1 MMLAISLHAPEA
13 GIYAKFHYRII
24 IYMVSVSLF
33 LFIYYFILFYFFTI
47 GRCFWACI
55 LVTTD
60 VLLISVL
67 LFLFLISL
75 ALFIYFLIE
84 PVSSGTT
91 HHFLYAPPNTQVAA
105 LVDCFDSKTSEIS
118 VSTVSNNDFSLHK
131 IQQDR
136 LQVKPV
142 QLQDKT
148 ITNNGF
154 VTLYGHF
161 SSSSNYYSGETP
173 IYTAENGSITYEVQV
188 KATPDNACPLKLFAF
203 NRYLPYSDFVY
214 NQPPFRNIDSYYN
227 TSCLT
232 GNQNHT
238 VEISLKG
245 NNYYFFGILYN
256 ETTIKITVSANTSQ
270 YSVDESDENC
280 TTSANSNPCTFSAS
294 NFNDALKVHLGKPCL
309 VSQTS
314 DVIHKNITLAMKSQV
329 GGVYSFTAMIVVF
342 FFLLLAGMGSVVI
355 CVCCKCFHKK

>member
-1 MMLAISLHAPEA
+1 M
-13 GIYAKFHYRII
+13 
-24 IYMVSVSLF
+24 
-33 LFIYYFILFYFFTI
+33 
-47 GRCFWACI
+47 
-55 LVTTD
+55 
-60 VLLISVL
+60 
-67 LFLFLISL
+67 
-75 ALFIYFLIE
+75 
-84 PVSSGTT
+84 
-91 HHFLYAPPNTQVAA
+91 YAPPNTQVAA
-105 LVDCFDSKTSEIS
+105 LVDCFDPKTSKVT
-118 VSTVSNNDFSLHK
+118 VSTVSNNDFDVSLHK

-148 ITNNGF
+148 ITLNRF
-154 VTLYGHF
+154 VTLYGH
-161 SSSSNYYSGETP
+161 SSSRSNYYSGDFP
-173 IYTAENGSITYEVQV
+173 IYTAKNGSIVYEIQV
-188 KATPDNACPLKLFAF
+188 KPAPDNACPLKLYAF
-203 NRYLPYSDFVY
+203 NRYLPYSDFVSSL
-214 NQPPFRNIDSYYN
+214 PPFRNIDSYYS
-227 TSCLT
+227 TPCLT

-256 ETTIKITVSANTSQ
+256 ETTIKITVSANTTQ

-280 TTSANSNPCTFSAS
+280 TTSTNSEPCTFSAS

-314 DVIHKNITLAMKSQV
+314 GVIHENITVAMKSQV

-342 FFLLLAGMGSVVI
+342 FFLLLAGVVSVVI

>member
-1 MMLAISLHAPEA
+1 M
-13 GIYAKFHYRII
+13 F
-24 IYMVSVSLF
+24 
-33 LFIYYFILFYFFTI
+33 FFTI
-47 GRCFWACI
+47 ARRFVRTCI
-55 LVTTD
+55 LVTAV
-60 VLLISVL
+60 VLI
-67 LFLFLISL
+67 LFLISL
-75 ALFIYFLIE
+75 VLFIYFLIKL
-84 PVSSGTT
+84 VSSGTT
-91 HHFLYAPPNTQVAA
+91 HHFLYAPPNTQVTA
-105 LVDCFDSKTSEIS
+105 LVDCFDPKTSEIS
-118 VSTVSNNDFSLHK
+118 VSTVHVSKNDFDVLLHK

-148 ITNNGF
+148 ITGGNGF
-154 VTLYGHF
+154 VTLPGH
-161 SSSSNYYSGETP
+161 SSYKSNYYFEDRP
-173 IYTAENGSITYEVQV
+173 IYTAENGSITYDFQV
-188 KATPDNACPLKLFAF
+188 KAAPDNACPLKLYAF

-232 GNQNHT
+232 GNKSHT

-256 ETTIKITVSANTSQ
+256 ETAIKITISANTSQ

-280 TTSANSNPCTFSAS
+280 TTSANSEPCTFSAS

-314 DVIHKNITLAMKSQV
+314 DVNHENITVAMKSQV
-329 GGVYSFTAMIVVF
+329 GGVYSLIAMIVVF
-342 FFLLLAGMGSVVI
+342 FAGVVSVAI
-355 CVCCKCFHKK
+355 CLCCKCFHKK